1 MRIRAPVTR
10 TVRNMEAFF
19 KRVLQSVLLTIIAG
33 KSDAT
38 PEEAQAAIK
47 GFIAEAVADGTI
59 AIKAVVD
66 DIADQVPKQLDSI
79 EKNALTNLDSM
90 DGKMGNLQ
98 EQMTAMP
105 GEMIT
110 GVIDGVVKGIANAP
124 GEILGGLFGQQ

>member
-1 MRIRAPVTR
+1 
-10 TVRNMEAFF
+10 MEAFF

-47 GFIAEAVADGTI
+47 GFIAEAVADGTV
-59 AIKAVVD
+59 AIKTVVD

-79 EKNALTNLDSM
+79 EKNALNNLDSM

-98 EQMTAMP
+98 EQMAAMP
-105 GEMIT
+105 GEMIS
-110 GVIDGVVKGIANAP
+110 GVIDGVVKGIAKAP